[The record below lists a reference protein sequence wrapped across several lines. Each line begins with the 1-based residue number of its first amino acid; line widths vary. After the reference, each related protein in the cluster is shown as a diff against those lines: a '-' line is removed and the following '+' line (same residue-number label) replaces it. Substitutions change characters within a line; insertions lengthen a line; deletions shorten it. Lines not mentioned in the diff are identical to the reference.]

1 MHNRLRNKRITKK
14 AVQYDNGGFAGI
26 WGKNSIDENKVAG
39 YLAKAN
45 EGIAKKNSELPIGK
59 KITPF
64 GNVDEYLD
72 DTNWLGISKRN
83 NPFSKVNIGNT
94 LNKGFQVGANIGG
107 NIAKNA
113 IANKHQATG
122 VAGGVLTGMDMAS
135 DAAIASGNPLAVA
148 LGLAGKG
155 TVGLGHRFLG
165 NNQEALAE
173 YDDTIGTMNNF
184 YVSGDNNDIQRAVNM
199 LPTNTNI
206 KRSDFG
212 VLKGGDYRNYRTQM
226 DNAIAFANNSIGN
239 AIYNNQH
246 NLLSEMY
253 NYDNSVRQSAF
264 GGPLD
269 GPIGYD
275 FMQSYLRNGY
285 LNATKND
292 RITSMPNS
300 FSMPNTFAFGG
311 NVETG
316 GNTYSTKVTHVD
328 AGGTHEDN
336 PNGGVNVG
344 YSEDGDLNQVEED
357 EVIYN
362 DYVFSNRLKVPFGPH
377 SKHRKRPKK
386 GDKSYEEL
394 FLFPYEDMTYADA
407 AKKIEKKIFG
417 EKGDAMRFDKMQEDQ
432 LAHDL
437 QILQDSQE
445 AVRAEKQQKEL
456 EKFLNSLSPKELIA
470 LQQNIEASQQ
480 QNAVPQA
487 ATQIPEGYD
496 VNNQMIDPY
505 AQMPI
510 ADAQMAYAAYG
521 GKLFADGG
529 KLNAKEIDAQ
539 LAQIE
544 QYAVANNNREL
555 LDSIN
560 KTKNLNLRK
569 KKQFIDKFN
578 KNTQQQNIQ
587 VEQPVEQ
594 EENVEQYSNSGNV
607 IKHAEGDWL
616 KNLTP
621 LQNSNYPITWNL
633 QNWYNAQLGN
643 PWISTKGNADGTY
656 KYFTLNDSDTEGGYR
671 SNLEAFRRAILGE
684 NYLGEQNTK
693 NYPEKPSEVAEAFF
707 KMYDASLPKESIE
720 RDAFYH
726 NGKLRDDWAQHY
738 DHISGDKMIA
748 QGHNVMT
755 GNIDKY
761 YYVTPEGNK
770 VYVQAP
776 TNLASYRVRDYD
788 PIQDGII
795 TTREHELLGLLNE
808 NPEQPTPMTPQDAV
822 ELEAAKA
829 AETNSEIATKV
840 VNPQNGEEGIRNPWN
855 NNPYPLPSKNPYRA
869 SLLAAILQGGNAL
882 LSGPD
887 LTAYRGLL
895 NASRRAGNYMS
906 ISPEI
911 ISNPY
916 RYTPFDQVLLANN
929 VNNAAANSRRALANN
944 AGLNRG
950 NAAANILMSDYNI
963 LGNLGEAQ
971 AQGLNTNEQNYLN
984 YAKGTESIDSF
995 NANSRNTIAQA
1006 NQSALANAS
1015 ARQNA
1020 LLGSAYD
1027 ARQAAIDR
1035 RDKAISDA
1043 ISLGLNSYKSIYDTD
1058 YANAQTKWLFGQRYM
1073 PGYTGVDSDFITIG
1087 GQRYVKAPS
1096 ANGGKLKRKN
1106 NRKSLL

>member
-14 AVQYDNGGFAGI
+14 AVQYDEGGFAGI
-26 WGKNSIDENKVAG
+26 WGKNSINEDKVAG

-45 EGIAKKNSELPIGK
+45 ERIAKKNSELPIGK

-94 LNKGFQVGANIGG
+94 LNKGFQVGAYIGG

-113 IANKHQATG
+113 IAGNHQATG

-135 DAAIASGNPLAVA
+135 DAAITLGGPLGIA
-148 LGLAGKG
+148 LGLVGKG
-155 TVGLGHRFLG
+155 TVGVGHRLLG
-165 NNQEALAE
+165 NDQEALAE
-173 YDDTIGTMNNF
+173 YDDAIGTMNNF
-184 YVSGDNNDIQRAVNM
+184 YVSGDYNDIQRAANT
-199 LPTNTNI
+199 LPTNTNV

-212 VLKGGDYRNYRTQM
+212 VLKGGDYEDYKNRMGY
-226 DNAIAFANNSIGN
+226 AKAFADNSIGN

-269 GPIGYD
+269 GPVGYD

-300 FSMPNTFAFGG
+300 FSMPSTFAFGG

-316 GNTYSTKVTHVD
+316 GNTYSTKITHID

-336 PNGGVNVG
+336 PNGGVNIG

-386 GDKSYEEL
+386 GDKPYEEL

-417 EKGDAMRFDKMQEDQ
+417 EKGDSMRFDKMQEDQ

-456 EKFLNSLSPKELIA
+456 EKFLNSLSPEELIA

-510 ADAQMAYAAYG
+510 ANAQMAYAAYG
-521 GKLFADGG
+521 GKIFADGG
-529 KLNAKEIDAQ
+529 RLNKQDIDAQ
-539 LAQIE
+539 LAQLE
-544 QYAVANNNREL
+544 QYAITNNDKEL
-555 LDSIN
+555 LNNIT
-560 KTKNLNLRK
+560 KAKNLNLRK
-569 KKQFIDKFN
+569 KKQFIDEFN
-578 KNTQQQNIQ
+578 KSAQQSNTQA
-587 VEQPVEQ
+587 EQPVEQ
-594 EENVEQYSNSGNV
+594 EENVEQYANGGV
-607 IKHAEGDWL
+607 IKHEDGDWL
-616 KNLTP
+616 KNLVAT
-621 LQNSNYPITWNL
+621 NYSNYPIVWNMGD
-633 QNWYNAQLGN
+633 WYNALLGN
-643 PWISTKGNADGTY
+643 PWLSSKGNGNGTY
-656 KYFTLNDSDTEGGYR
+656 KYITLNDSDVEGGYS

-684 NYLGEQNTK
+684 NYLNPDGSK
-693 NYPEKPSEVAEAFF
+693 NYAKEVSPIAEAFF
-707 KMYDASLPKESIE
+707 HMYDESLPDKAS
-720 RDAFYH
+720 RDKNGFYK
-726 NGKLRDDWAQHY
+726 NGKLRSDWAEHY
-738 DHISGDKMIA
+738 DKISGDKEIA

-755 GNIDKY
+755 GNIDRY
-761 YYVTPEGNK
+761 FYTTPEGNR
-770 VYVQAP
+770 VYVEAP

-822 ELEAAKA
+822 ELEVAKA
-829 AETNSEIATKV
+829 AETNPEITTKV
-840 VNPQNGEEGIRNPWN
+840 VNPQDGEEGIRNPQN
-855 NNPYPLPSKNPYRA
+855 NNPYPLPSKLPYYVGLGA
-869 SLLAAILQGGNAL
+869 YGIQGLNAL
-882 LSGPD
+882 LNGPD
-887 LTAYRGLL
+887 LFGYRTLRSAA
-895 NASRRAGNYMS
+895 NRAGNF
-906 ISPEI
+906 IPLSPEI
-911 ISNPY
+911 IPNPY
-916 RYTPFDQVLLANN
+916 RYVPFDQTLLANTA
-929 VNNAAANSRRALANN
+929 NNLTVGTNRILANN
-944 AGLNRG
+944 TGLNRG
-950 NAAANILMSDYNI
+950 NAATNILLNDYNAI
-963 LGNLGEAQ
+963 NNLGKASLE
-971 AQGLNTNEQNYLN
+971 GLQSNEQNYLTN
-984 YAKGTESIDSF
+984 YAQGTNNVNQF
-995 NANSRNTIAQA
+995 NANSRNQIAQA
-1006 NQSALANAS
+1006 NQSAYNNAMTRSNSLLADALTSRDNAIN
-1015 ARQNA
+1015 ARDASLSGA
-1020 LLGSAYD
+1020 LSGIVGLT
-1027 ARQAAIDR
+1027 
-1035 RDKAISDA
+1035 KAMA
-1043 ISLGLNSYKSIYDTD
+1043 DTD
-1058 YANAQTKWLFGQRYM
+1058 LGNKRAKWLFNQGWS
-1073 PGYTGVDSDFITIG
+1073 PADITSYIYANG
-1087 GQRYVKAPS
+1087 LYGK
-1096 ANGGKLKRKN
+1096 NGGKLKKRN
-1106 NRKSLL
+1106 NRKSLI

>member
-1 MHNRLRNKRITKK
+1 MHNRLRTKK
-14 AVQYDNGGFAGI
+14 VRKFAYAGQLNAVSPAEKDTDI
-26 WGKNSIDENKVAG
+26 NSG
-39 YLAKAN
+39 AN
-45 EGIAKKNSELPIGK
+45 
-59 KITPF
+59 
-64 GNVDEYLD
+64 
-72 DTNWLGISKRN
+72 TN
-83 NPFSKVNIGNT
+83 NT
-94 LNKGFQVGANIGG
+94 NQNKGSGYTTNYLQEQYSDPLNLFTKDAWNKENFKKSLGQVGTTAAKVGVSVGG
-107 NIAKNA
+107 NILGNT
-113 IANKHQATG
+113 IAGKHKATG
-122 VAGGVLTGMDMAS
+122 ITGTALGGLNTAS
-135 DAAIASGNPLAVA
+135 DIAIASGNPYLMAA
-148 LGLAGKG
+148 GAAGKILTG
-155 TVGLGHRFLG
+155 VGNRAFG
-165 NNQEALAE
+165 NNQEALAK
-173 YDDTIGTMNNF
+173 YDDAIGTMNSF
-184 YVSGDNNDIQRAVNM
+184 YVSGDYNDIQRAANT
-199 LPTNTNI
+199 LPTSTSI

-212 VLKGGDYRNYRTQM
+212 WAKGGDYRNYKDRM
-226 DNAIAFANNSIGN
+226 EFASAFADNSIGN

-269 GPIGYD
+269 GPVGYD

-300 FSMPNTFAFGG
+300 FSMPSTFAFGG

-316 GNTYSTKVTHVD
+316 GNTYSTKITHID

-336 PNGGVNVG
+336 PNGGVNIG

-386 GDKSYEEL
+386 GDKPYEEL

-456 EKFLNSLSPKELIA
+456 EKFLNSLSPEELMA

-480 QNAVPQA
+480 QNAIPQA

-529 KLNAKEIDAQ
+529 RLNAKEIDAQ

-569 KKQFIDKFN
+569 KKQFIDEFN
-578 KNTQQQNIQ
+578 KSAQQSNTQA
-587 VEQPVEQ
+587 EQPVEQ
-594 EENVEQYSNSGNV
+594 EENVEQYANGGV
-607 IKHAEGDWL
+607 IKHEDGDWL
-616 KNLTP
+616 KNLVAT
-621 LQNSNYPITWNL
+621 NYSNYPIVWNMGD
-633 QNWYNAQLGN
+633 WYNALLGN
-643 PWISTKGNADGTY
+643 PWLSSKGNGNGTY
-656 KYFTLNDSDTEGGYR
+656 KYITLNDSDVEGGYS

-684 NYLGEQNTK
+684 NYLNPDGSK
-693 NYPEKPSEVAEAFF
+693 NYAKEVSPIAEAFF
-707 KMYDASLPKESIE
+707 HMYDESLPDKAS
-720 RDAFYH
+720 RDKNGFYK
-726 NGKLRDDWAQHY
+726 NGKLRSDWAEHY
-738 DHISGDKMIA
+738 DKISGDKEIA

-761 YYVTPEGNK
+761 YYVTPEKNK

-822 ELEAAKA
+822 ELEVAKA
-829 AETNSEIATKV
+829 AETNPEITTKV
-840 VNPQNGEEGIRNPWN
+840 VNPQDGEEGIRNPQN

-895 NASRRAGNYMS
+895 NASRRAGNYMP
-906 ISPEI
+906 ISPET

-1006 NQSALANAS
+1006 NQNALANAS

-1043 ISLGLNSYKSIYDTD
+1043 ISLGLNSYKSMYDTD
-1058 YANAQTKWLFGQRYM
+1058 YANAQTKWLFGQGYM
-1073 PGYTGVDSDFITIG
+1073 PGYTGVDGDFITIG
-1087 GQRYVKAPS
+1087 GQRYVKVPS
-1096 ANGGKLKRKN
+1096 AKGGKLKRKN
-1106 NRKSLL
+1106 NKKSLL